1 MVEQHAWNI
10 IRSGR
15 RRRLVQGLVLA
26 IASLSAT
33 VLLMRNEAMAAWYGI
48 VFILVLVAS
57 LMLLQARD
65 RTCVLLAAR
74 GARERA
80 GGGVEAIDDPEMV
93 RQLKRQA
100 THVFLEAVAIA
111 VVAIAVVMLARGLL
125 AAHLPPTFY
134 SPE

>member
-48 VFILVLVAS
+48 VFILVLIAS
-57 LMLLQARD
+57 LLLLQARD
-65 RTCVLLAAR
+65 RTCVRLAAR
-74 GARERA
+74 GARERP
-80 GGGVEAIDDPEMV
+80 GGGIEPIDDPELV
-93 RQLKRQA
+93 RRLKRRA
-100 THVFLEAVAIA
+100 TYVFFEAVAIS

-125 AAHLPPTFY
+125 AAHLMPTFY
-134 SPE
+134 TE